1 MATVHSQFGSRFE
14 GAENAVQNEA
24 ETAAE
29 SEMAEAPPVQ
39 HGLDDVEVQEWL
51 ESLDSVLES
60 SGAEVAREILERL
73 RAHAKV
79 SGINLPFTAN
89 TPYANTI
96 PARLEPLFPGD
107 QELERRIKSLIRWN
121 ALAMVVRANR
131 VEHNI
136 GGHISTY
143 ASAATLYE
151 VGFNHFFR
159 ARTPDFE
166 GDTVYFQGHA
176 APGIYARAFLE
187 GRLSQQQLENFRR
200 ELKPGGG
207 LSSYPHPWLM
217 PDFWEFPT
225 VSMGLSPLMAIY
237 QARFNRYLEDRGLKP
252 AADAKVWAFLGD
264 GETDE
269 PESLGAITLASR
281 ERLDN
286 LIFVVNCNLQRL
298 DGPVR
303 GNGQIIQEL
312 ESAFRGAGW
321 NVIKVLWGSEWDPIL
336 ERDTEGLL
344 VKRMGE
350 LVDGEYQKLV
360 VSSGA
365 YVREHFFGS
374 DPRLLKLVEPL
385 PDEALRRLRLGGHDP
400 RKVYAAYKAAVEHR
414 GSPTVIL
421 ARTIKG
427 YGLGEAGEGKN
438 VTHQQKKLNEDEL
451 KEFRS
456 RFGIP
461 LNDNDCIEVP
471 FYRPA
476 EDSAEIQYLRARR
489 EALGGYMPARSARSK
504 PLVLNQD
511 DLWKEFHE
519 GSEGREVST
528 TMAFVQMLRKLL
540 RDPEIGKLIVPI
552 VPDEART
559 FGMESLFRTV
569 GIYSSVGQRYEPVD
583 VNTLLYYKEAKDGQI
598 LEEGITEA
606 GSICSFIAAG
616 SAYATH
622 GINTIPFFIY
632 YSMFG
637 FQRVADFIWAA
648 ADMRTRGFML
658 GGTSGRTTLLGEGLQ
673 HQDGNSH
680 VLALPVPNI
689 KAYDPAYAYEIAV
702 IIQEGI
708 RRMYKEGESIFYY
721 ITLMNEPYAMPA
733 MPGDVKEG
741 ILRGMYKFRASTEK
755 KAKLRAQLFGS
766 GAILNEALQAQE
778 ILATKFGVAADVWSV
793 TSYKELYL
801 DGNEAERW
809 NRLHPTE
816 KPRVPYV
823 TQMLADAPGV
833 LVAATDYLK
842 TLPNMVA
849 KWMPRRL
856 ASLGTDGFGRSDG
869 RAALRDF
876 FEVDARFIALAALH
890 ELALD
895 GKLEA
900 SAVEKA
906 AKELGIDPEKPNP
919 AVS

>member
-1 MATVHSQFGSRFE
+1 MD
-14 GAENAVQNEA
+14 NELS
-24 ETAAE
+24 T
-29 SEMAEAPPVQ
+29 Q
-39 HGLDDVEVQEWL
+39 RHGMEDVEIQEWL

-60 SGAEVAREILERL
+60 SGPEVAAEILERL
-73 RAHAKV
+73 RAHATV
-79 SGINLPFTAN
+79 NGIDLPFSAN

-96 PARLEPLFPGD
+96 PPRLEPLFPGD

-159 ARTPDFE
+159 ARTEEFE

-176 APGIYARAFLE
+176 SPGMYARAFLE
-187 GRLSQQQLENFRR
+187 GRISAQQLENFRR
-200 ELKPGGG
+200 ESKPGVG

-237 QARFNRYLEDRGLKP
+237 QARFNRYLEDRGMKP
-252 AADAKVWAFLGD
+252 ATDAKVWAFLGD

-281 ERLDN
+281 EKLDN
-286 LIFVVNCNLQRL
+286 LIFVINCNLQRL

-321 NVIKVLWGSEWDPIL
+321 NVIKVLWGSEWDPIF

-344 VKRMGE
+344 IKRMGQT
-350 LVDGEYQKLV
+350 VDGEYQKLV

-374 DPRLLKLVEPL
+374 DPRLLQLVEPL

-400 RKVYAAYKAAVEHR
+400 RKVYAAYKAAVDHR
-414 GSPTVIL
+414 GCPTVIL

-451 KEFRS
+451 REFRS

-461 LNDNDCIEVP
+461 LNDVDCIEVP

-476 EDSAEIQYLRARR
+476 EDSVEIQYLRARR
-489 EALGGYMPARSARSK
+489 EALGGYVPKRSIRSK
-504 PLVLNQD
+504 PLVADHD
-511 DLWKEFHE
+511 DLFKEFHE
-519 GSEGREVST
+519 GSDGREVST
-528 TMAFVQMLRKLL
+528 TMAFVGMLRKMLK
-540 RDPEIGKLIVPI
+540 DPEIGKLIVPI

-606 GSICSFIAAG
+606 GSMASFIAAG
-616 SAYATH
+616 SAFATH

-637 FQRVADFIWAA
+637 FQRIADFIWAA

-658 GGTSGRTTLLGEGLQ
+658 GGTAGRTTLSGEGLQ

-680 VLALPVPNI
+680 ILALPVPNN
-689 KAYDPAYAYEIAV
+689 KAYDPAFAFEIAV
-702 IIQEGI
+702 IIQDGI
-708 RRMYKEGESIFYY
+708 RRMYKDGENVFYY
-721 ITLMNEPYAMPA
+721 ITVMNDPYAMPP
-733 MPGDVKEG
+733 MPGNVKDG
-741 ILRGMYKFRASTEK
+741 ILQGMYRFRPAANTR
-755 KAKLRAQLFGS
+755 AKLCAQLFGS
-766 GAILNEALQAQE
+766 GAILNEALRAQE
-778 ILATKFGVAADVWSV
+778 ILETKYGVAADVWSV
-793 TSYKELYL
+793 TSYKELYKN
-801 DGNEAERW
+801 GIECERW
-809 NRLHPTE
+809 NRLHSSE
-816 KPRVPYV
+816 KARVPYV
-823 TQMLADAPGV
+823 TKCLADAPGV
-833 LVAATDYLK
+833 LVAASDYLK
-842 TLPNMVA
+842 TLPNMIS

-856 ASLGTDGFGRSDG
+856 AALGTDGFGRSEG

-876 FEVDARFIALAALH
+876 FEVDSRFITLATLH
-890 ELALD
+890 ELFVD
-895 GKLEA
+895 GKIERSDLD
-900 SAVEKA
+900 KA
-906 AKELGIDPEKPNP
+906 MKDLGINADKPNP
-919 AVS
+919 AIS

>member
-1 MATVHSQFGSRFE
+1 MDNDIFTHP
-14 GAENAVQNEA
+14 NETFA
-24 ETAAE
+24 QPDEAA
-29 SEMAEAPPVQ
+29 APAQP
-39 HGLDDVEVQEWL
+39 HGIDDVEIQEWL
-51 ESLDSVLES
+51 ESLDAVLES
-60 SGAEVAREILERL
+60 SGAEVATEILERL
-73 RAHAKV
+73 RAHATV
-79 SGINLPFTAN
+79 NGIDLPFTAN

-96 PARLEPLFPGD
+96 PHRLEPRYPGD
-107 QELERRIKSLIRWN
+107 QELERRIKSLVRWN

-136 GGHISTY
+136 GGHISTF

-159 ARTPDFE
+159 GRTDEFE

-176 APGIYARAFLE
+176 SPGMYARAFLE
-187 GRLSQQQLENFRR
+187 GRLSAQQLENFRR

-237 QARFNRYLEDRGLKP
+237 QARYNRYLEDRGLKP
-252 AADAKVWAFLGD
+252 VTDAKVWAFLGD

-281 ERLDN
+281 EKLDN
-286 LIFVVNCNLQRL
+286 LIFVINCNLQRL

-312 ESAFRGAGW
+312 ESAFRGARW
-321 NVIKVLWGSEWDPIL
+321 NVIKVFWGSEWDPIL
-336 ERDTEGLL
+336 DRDTEGLL

-360 VSSGA
+360 VESGA
-365 YVREHFFGS
+365 YVRQHFFGS
-374 DPRLLKLVEPL
+374 DPRLLRLVEPFS
-385 PDEALRRLRLGGHDP
+385 DDALRRLRLGGHDP
-400 RKVYAAYKAAVEHR
+400 RKVYAAYKAATEHK
-414 GSPTVIL
+414 GAPTVIL

-451 KEFRS
+451 RVFRS
-456 RFGIP
+456 RFAVP
-461 LNDNDCIEVP
+461 LNDDDCVEVP
-471 FYRPA
+471 FYRPP
-476 EDSAEIQYLRARR
+476 ENSAEIQYIRARR
-489 EALGGYMPARSARSK
+489 KALGGYVPQRSVRST
-504 PLVLNQD
+504 PLAADHDELFN
-511 DLWKEFHE
+511 EFLD
-519 GSEGREVST
+519 GSDGREVST
-528 TMAFVQMLRKLL
+528 TMAFVGMLRKMLK
-540 RDPEIGKLIVPI
+540 DSEIGKLVVPI

-606 GSICSFIAAG
+606 GSMASFIAAG

-637 FQRVADFIWAA
+637 FQRIADFIWAA
-648 ADMRTRGFML
+648 ADMRTRGFLL
-658 GGTSGRTTLLGEGLQ
+658 GGTAGRTTLAGEGLQ

-680 VLALPVPNI
+680 VLALSVPNLR
-689 KAYDPAYAYEIAV
+689 AYDPAFAYEIAV
-702 IIQEGI
+702 IIQDGI
-708 RRMYKEGESIFYY
+708 RRMYKDGENIFYY
-721 ITLMNEPYAMPA
+721 ITVMNEQYAMPA

-741 ILRGMYKFRASTEK
+741 ILNGMYRFRASENK

-766 GAILNEALQAQE
+766 GAILREVLQAQE
-778 ILATKFGVAADVWSV
+778 ILETKYGVAADVWSV
-793 TSYKELYL
+793 TSYKQLYV
-801 DGNEAERW
+801 DGNESDRW
-809 NRLHPTE
+809 NRLHPGE

-823 TQMLADAPGV
+823 TSTLGDAPGV
-833 LVAATDYLK
+833 LVAASDYLK
-842 TLPNMVA
+842 TLPNMIS
-849 KWMPRRL
+849 KWLPRRL
-856 ASLGTDGFGRSDG
+856 ASLGTDGFGRSEG
-869 RAALRDF
+869 RASLREF
-876 FEVDARFIALAALH
+876 FEVDAQFITLAALH
-890 ELALD
+890 ELFID
-895 GKLEA
+895 GKIDRKLIDQA
-900 SAVEKA
+900 IKD
-906 AKELGIDPEKPNP
+906 LGIDSEKLNP
-919 AVS
+919 VIS

>member
-1 MATVHSQFGSRFE
+1 MDQ
-14 GAENAVQNEA
+14 
-24 ETAAE
+24 ETIT
-29 SEMAEAPPVQ
+29 PRHIQ
-39 HGLDDVEVQEWL
+39 DVEIQEWL

-60 SGAEVAREILERL
+60 SGTDVAREILERL
-73 RAHAKV
+73 RAHATV
-79 SGINLPFTAN
+79 SGIDLPFTAN

-107 QELERRIKSLIRWN
+107 QQLERRIKSLIRWN

-131 VEHNI
+131 MEHNI

-159 ARTPDFE
+159 ARNDDFE

-176 APGIYARAFLE
+176 APGIYSRAFLE
-187 GRLSQQQLENFRR
+187 GRISVEQLENFRR

-217 PDFWEFPT
+217 PDFWEYPT

-237 QARFNRYLEDRGLKP
+237 QARFNRYLENRGLKP
-252 AADAKVWAFLGD
+252 ATDAKVWAFLGD

-269 PESLGAITLASR
+269 PESLGAITLAAR
-281 ERLDN
+281 EKLDN
-286 LIFVVNCNLQRL
+286 LIFVINCNLQRL

-312 ESAFRGAGW
+312 ESAFRGARW

-350 LVDGEYQKLV
+350 VVDGEYQKLV
-360 VSSGA
+360 VSSGD
-365 YVREHFFGS
+365 YVRQFFFGS

-400 RKVYAAYKAAVEHR
+400 RKVYAAYKAAFEHK
-414 GSPTVIL
+414 GSPTVVL

-451 KEFRS
+451 REFRS

-461 LNDNDCIEVP
+461 LSDDDLSEVP
-471 FYRPA
+471 FYRPP
-476 EDSAEIQYLRARR
+476 EESEEIRYLKGRR
-489 EALGGYMPARSARSK
+489 EVLGGYTPQRKVRAT
-504 PLVLNQD
+504 PLVADHDELFR
-511 DLWKEFHE
+511 EFHD
-519 GSEGREVST
+519 GSDGREVST
-528 TMAFVQMLRKLL
+528 TMAFVAMLRKMLKH
-540 RDPEIGKLIVPI
+540 PEIGKLIVPI

-569 GIYSSVGQRYEPVD
+569 GIYSSVGQKYEPVD

-606 GSICSFIAAG
+606 GSMASFIAAG

-648 ADMRTRGFML
+648 ADMRTRGFLL
-658 GGTSGRTTLLGEGLQ
+658 GGTAGRTTLSGEGLQ

-680 VLALPVPNI
+680 VLALPVPNLL
-689 KAYDPAYAYEIAV
+689 AYDPAYAYEISV
-702 IIQEGI
+702 IIQDGI
-708 RRMYKEGESIFYY
+708 RRMYKDGENIFYY
-721 ITLMNEPYAMPA
+721 ITVMNEPYAMPA
-733 MPGDVKEG
+733 MPVGVEQG
-741 ILRGMYKFRASTEK
+741 ILKGMYKFRGAVNQKS
-755 KAKLRAQLFGS
+755 KLRAQLFGS
-766 GAILNEALQAQE
+766 GAILNEVLTAQQLLE
-778 ILATKFGVAADVWSV
+778 QKYGVAADVWSI
-793 TSYKELYL
+793 TSYKCLYT
-801 DGNEAERW
+801 DGIETERW
-809 NRLHPTE
+809 NRLHPGTR
-816 KPRVPYV
+816 PRLPYV
-823 TQMLADAPGV
+823 QQCLEGSQGV
-833 LVAATDYLK
+833 LVAASDYLK
-842 TLPNMVA
+842 TLPNMLC

-856 ASLGTDGFGRSDG
+856 ATLGTDGFGRSEG
-869 RAALRDF
+869 RTSLREF
-876 FEVDARFIALAALH
+876 FEVDSRFIALATLH
-890 ELALD
+890 ELYTDGQLEKCILD
-895 GKLEA
+895 
-900 SAVEKA
+900 KA
-906 AKELGIDPEKPNP
+906 IAELGINPDKPNP
-919 AVS
+919 VIS